1 MSRSTSVKGFPEW
14 LPDQRMVEQHLI
26 DIIRARYELHGFV
39 PVETRAVEPVDVL
52 TSKGEVDKE
61 IYVLRRIHAEDDDGE
76 AGLGL
81 HFDLTVPFARYVVQ
95 NRGKLLLPLRRYQI
109 QKVWRGERPQDGRFR
124 EFYQCDADVIGSGA
138 LSTHYDTELAL
149 ILHDVLSHLPVPP
162 VTIRVNNRKV
172 LEGFYRALGIE
183 DLTATLRIVDKLDKI
198 GPQRVIAELTEKLGV
213 AEATAQAALSLAS
226 IRGGREVVG
235 AVEALGYRH
244 PLLEE
249 GLAELDAVLQAATD
263 LPENALIADLK
274 IARGL
279 DYYTGTVY
287 EGTLQ
292 GHEGLGSVCSGGRY
306 DNLAASLGSKEKL
319 PGIGVSI
326 GLSRILARLFS
337 TGGLKASRQVPTCVL
352 VALPSAVARPAAMAV
367 ARRLREG
374 GVAAEVF
381 DQPRKYGDQIK
392 YASQRGIPWVYFL
405 PDDQRPTDTV
415 RDLRSGAQV
424 EVDSAWLPP
433 EADWKVT
440 FLRG

>member
-213 AEATAQAALSLAS
+213 AEATAQSALSLAS

-249 GLAELDAVLQAATD
+249 GLAELDAVLQAAAD

-306 DNLAASLGSKEKL
+306 DHLAASLGSKEKL

-352 VALPSAVARPAAMAV
+352 VALPSAAARPAAMAV

-424 EVDSAWLPP
+424 EVDGGWLPP
-433 EADWKVT
+433 AADWKVT